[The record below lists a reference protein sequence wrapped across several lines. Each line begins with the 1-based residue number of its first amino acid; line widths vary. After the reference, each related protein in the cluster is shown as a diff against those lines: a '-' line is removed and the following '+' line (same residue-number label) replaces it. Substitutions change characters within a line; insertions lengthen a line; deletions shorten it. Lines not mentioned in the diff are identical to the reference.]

1 MSRNAK
7 SGKRTLTSR
16 GAATKRR
23 IVEAAAELI
32 YAKGAERVSLDEVM
46 EATGASRS
54 QLYHYF
60 ENKDAL
66 VREVIEIQTSRILA
80 ANSLHLESLDSFEA
94 LRVWRD
100 WMIAANRAE
109 GGVGGCPLGSLANEL
124 AARSEEARH
133 QLDQSFAAWG
143 AVIEMGLCRMRE
155 RGQIRI
161 GADPK
166 AWLYRVTVNVC
177 NDQHR
182 RRRTAVE
189 IDSKS
194 QMADP
199 ALDPERALAFEER
212 KRLVAEGLA
221 KLPERE
227 RTAIVLRDIE
237 GLSTAEVAGILGVE
251 EGTVRSQ
258 VFSARLK
265 LAKFARRRQ

>member
-1 MSRNAK
+1 
-7 SGKRTLTSR
+7 
-16 GAATKRR
+16 
-23 IVEAAAELI
+23 LI

-100 WMIAANRAE
+100 AMIAANRAE

-166 AWLYRVTVNVC
+166 AMAVAVLAAI
-177 NDQHR
+177 QGGILLSK
-182 RRRTAVE
+182 TAR
-189 IDSKS
+189 SS
-194 QMADP
+194 QP
-199 ALDPERALAFEER
+199 LELALDMALSHVERYA
-212 KRLVAEGLA
+212 AE
-221 KLPERE
+221 LP
-227 RTAIVLRDIE
+227 AN
-237 GLSTAEVAGILGVE
+237 
-251 EGTVRSQ
+251 
-258 VFSARLK
+258 
-265 LAKFARRRQ
+265 